1 VVNAIE
7 IKAALDEKRL
17 PAPEPLFKVY
27 PRLSES
33 AVPDK
38 AEEKLLF
45 E

>member
-1 VVNAIE
+1 VNAVE
-7 IKAALDEKRL
+7 IKAELEEKRV

-27 PRLSES
+27 ERLKES

>member
-1 VVNAIE
+1 MNALE
-7 IKAALDEKRL
+7 IKAALEEERV

-33 AVPDK
+33 AVPDEG
-38 AEEKLLF
+38 EEKLLF